1 MVMEVIVGG
10 KVATMI
16 VGEITSKQKVL
27 EVIRTVS
34 LAVLVP
40 LDQEIV
46 TKTDHHT
53 THYAIL

>member
-10 KVATMI
+10 KVAIMT
-16 VGEITSKQKVL
+16 VGGITNKQRVL
-27 EVIRTVS
+27 DLTITTLQV
-34 LAVLVP
+34 LLVP
-40 LDQEIV
+40 LGQEIV